1 MVSFNLSFS
10 IKYEEKSVT
19 DSCVNSFHAG
29 KIKYFF
35 KNFYV

>member
-1 MVSFNLSFS
+1 MVFFNLLFL
-10 IKYEEKSVT
+10 IKYEEKFVI
-19 DSCVNSFHAG
+19 DSCVNLFYVG